1 MIRGASTA
9 ISATPGKI
17 FIVVTWVL
25 FRENRKTTKKII
37 DLNTK
42 KKSAHLFVPVKF
54 KL

>member
-25 FRENRKTTKKII
+25 FRENKNTIKKMI
-37 DLNTK
+37 DLTIK
-42 KKSAHLFVPVKF
+42 KKVRI
-54 KL
+54 